1 MTMEASLFSYLS
13 TNAGITA
20 IIGTRVYPGIIP
32 QSGVQ
37 PCIVYNKQSRTR
49 QQLFCGTDG
58 LLSTRLEIDCYA
70 DSYIKSVALAN
81 AVTAAL
87 QDFSGNMAGTE
98 VPRIFLENEI
108 DLSDIEPGLYRQSQ
122 TWAMWHRTV

>member
-1 MTMEASLFSYLS
+1 MTMEASLFSFL
-13 TNAGITA
+13 TGNAGIA
-20 IIGTRVYPGIIP
+20 ALIGTRVYPGIIP

-37 PCIVYNKQSRTR
+37 PCIVYNKSSRSR

-58 LLSTRLEIDCYA
+58 LLLTRLEIDCYA
-70 DSYIKSVALAN
+70 DSYIQSVALAN
-81 AVTAAL
+81 AVTSAL
-87 QDFSGNMAGTE
+87 QDFSGDMNGTT

-122 TWAMWHRTV
+122 TWAMWHRSL

>member
-20 IIGTRVYPGIIP
+20 LVVKRVYPGIIP

-49 QQLFCGTDG
+49 QQTFCGTSN
-58 LLSTRLEIDCYA
+58 LLLTRLEIDCYA
-70 DSYIKSVALAN
+70 DTYIQSVALAN

-87 QDFSGNMAGTE
+87 QDFSGDMAGTD
-98 VPRIFLENEI
+98 VPKIFLENEI

-122 TWAMWHRTV
+122 TWAMWHRSL

>member
-1 MTMEASLFSYLS
+1 MTMEASLFSFL
-13 TNAGITA
+13 TGNAGIA
-20 IIGTRVYPGIIP
+20 ALVGTRVYPGIIP

-37 PCIVYNKQSRTR
+37 PCIVYNKSSRGR
-49 QQLFCGTDG
+49 QQTFCSTSN
-58 LLSTRLEIDCYA
+58 LMVTRLEIDCYA
-70 DSYIKSVALAN
+70 DTYIQSVALAN

-87 QDFSGNMAGTE
+87 QEFSGDMYGTD

-122 TWAMWHRTV
+122 TWAMWHRSL

>member
-1 MTMEASLFSYLS
+1 MSFEASLFSYLS

-20 IIGTRVYPGIIP
+20 LVVKRVYPGIIP

-37 PCIVYNKQSRTR
+37 PCIVYNKQGRDR
-49 QQLFCGTDG
+49 QQLFCGVDG
-58 LLSTRLEIDCYA
+58 LLMTRVEIDSYA
-70 DSYIKSVALAN
+70 TTYLQSVTLAN

-87 QDFSGNMAGTE
+87 ENFEGDMSGTE
-98 VPRIFLENEI
+98 VPKVFLENEI

-122 TWAMWHRTV
+122 SWAFWHRSL

>member
-1 MTMEASLFSYLS
+1 MTMEASLFSFL
-13 TNAGITA
+13 TGNAGIA
-20 IIGTRVYPGIIP
+20 ALIGTRVYPGIIP

-37 PCIVYNKQSRTR
+37 PCIVYNKSSRSR

-58 LLSTRLEIDCYA
+58 LLLTLLEIDCYA
-70 DSYIKSVALAN
+70 DSYIQSVALAN
-81 AVTAAL
+81 AVTSAL
-87 QDFSGNMAGTE
+87 QDFSGDMNGTT

-122 TWAMWHRTV
+122 TWAMWHRSL